1 MSAPTI
7 QATAPALL
15 LWSGRDELD
24 FERRKQS
31 IVDDL
36 VGGSPEEIRAAAL
49 DWTTFDRGDG
59 PIRGAVV
66 LGDAECEDVRHT
78 LAKVRPQETR
88 VRPVALMFPGQ
99 GSQYQRMAAGLYG
112 WEPTFTAAMDEFFE
126 LIGIRPGV
134 PTGDRLRHDW
144 LAADPEVSIHE
155 VSRSQPLLLGV
166 GHALAQAILG
176 WGVRPSAL
184 LGHSAGEMVAAVL
197 SEVFTLADAVEVMA
211 HRAAEAPNQPPGGM
225 LGVAAGADAL
235 APFLTGQVT
244 VAAVNSPRQT
254 VLAGPAV
261 ELAQVADRLRDAGL
275 MAISVPSTLGFHT
288 PSMDALAELSL
299 EVLDRVR
306 LGTPAL
312 PLYSAYT
319 TDLLT
324 DEKARDRRFWARQV
338 AEPVLFWPT
347 LEQVLADGDYLLI
360 EAGPGEGLTT
370 SARRHKSVIKKQTT
384 VVAAVPARP
393 GPADA
398 DRRALLGAA
407 AALWTEGYDLDLDA
421 LTRVTEEDIEE
432 YRAA

>member
-1 MSAPTI
+1 MSTLTT

-24 FERRKQS
+24 FERRRQS

-49 DWTTFDRGDG
+49 DWTREDRGDDR
-59 PIRGAVV
+59 IRGAII
-66 LGDAECEDVRHT
+66 LGDAECDDVRHS

-88 VRPVALMFPGQ
+88 YRPVALMFPGQ

-112 WEPTFTAAMDEFFE
+112 WEPRFTAAMDEFFE
-126 LIGIRPGV
+126 LIGIRPAV
-134 PTGDRLRHDW
+134 PSGDRLRHDW

-166 GHALAQAILG
+166 GHAVAQTILG
-176 WGVRPSAL
+176 WGIRPSAL

-197 SEVFTLADAVEVMA
+197 SEVFTLADAVDVMA
-211 HRAAEAPNQPPGGM
+211 HRAAEAGNQPPGGM
-225 LGVAAGADAL
+225 LAVAAGADVL
-235 APFLTGQVT
+235 TPYLTGQVT

-254 VLAGPAV
+254 VLAGPTI
-261 ELAQVADRLRDAGL
+261 ELAQAADRLREAGL

-288 PSMDALAELSL
+288 PSMDGLAELSMDIL
-299 EVLDRVR
+299 TRVH
-306 LGTPAL
+306 LGTPTL

-319 TDLLT
+319 TALLT
-324 DEKARDRRFWARQV
+324 ADKARDPRFWARQV

-347 LEQVLADGDYLLI
+347 LEQVLSEDNHLLI

-370 SARRHKSVIKKQTT
+370 SSRRHRSVIKKHTT

-393 GPADA
+393 GPPEA
-398 DRRALLGAA
+398 DRRALLSAA
-407 AALWTEGYDLDLDA
+407 AALWTEGYDLDLTT
-421 LTRVTEEDIEE
+421 LTGTPDELHEEF
-432 YRAA
+432 RAA